1 MDNSA
6 ALRLIFSKKKK
17 KKLYFSVLRS
27 CSPCILIL
35 MMSFCCVD
43 VKKKGPMFFFWDGA
57 CSLMWAQLSVW
68 KKKKRFG
75 LFPRQALQ
83 QCFSFFLVFIFFSD
97 NFDFKILINYSKAFQ
112 WDLFFFIFSLTHL
125 PSCRCH
131 TGWSVMPLMRCV
143 SLMFSA

>member
-43 VKKKGPMFFFWDGA
+43 VKKKGPMCFFLGW
-57 CSLMWAQLSVW
+57 SSQLDVSSVKRL
-68 KKKKRFG
+68 KKKKDLGCSPAKLYSNAF
-75 LFPRQALQ
+75 LFSL
-83 QCFSFFLVFIFFSD
+83 FLFFFSD

-112 WDLFFFIFSLTHL
+112 WDLLFLFF
-125 PSCRCH
+125 
-131 TGWSVMPLMRCV
+131 
-143 SLMFSA
+143 A